1 MVTRADGGRGAPAA
15 RWEGNRRRRFDM
27 ATILCAV
34 DDSPGAGEAVRTASR
49 LSGELGLRL
58 VLAHVAAG
66 YRLPDGVAG
75 VTGIQARQGA
85 EQLLARIVAE
95 QGLDGSADRRAEVGD
110 RGSEMARIAS
120 EEAASLI
127 VVGARTQGRRRRR
140 LLSGLA
146 AELAGT
152 APCPVLVAP
161 PARR

>member
-1 MVTRADGGRGAPAA
+1 
-15 RWEGNRRRRFDM
+15 M
-27 ATILCAV
+27 ATIVCAV

-49 LSGELGLRL
+49 LRDELGLRL

-66 YRLPDGVAG
+66 YRLPDGTSGLTG
-75 VTGIQARQGA
+75 VQARQGA
-85 EQLLARIVAE
+85 ERLLERVAAQ
-95 QGLDGSADRRAEVGD
+95 QGLDGTAERRVEVGD
-110 RGSEMARIAS
+110 RSSEVARIAA
-120 EEAASLI
+120 EEAATLI

>member
-1 MVTRADGGRGAPAA
+1 
-15 RWEGNRRRRFDM
+15 
-27 ATILCAV
+27 
-34 DDSPGAGEAVRTASR
+34 
-49 LSGELGLRL
+49 

-66 YRLPDGVAG
+66 YRLPDGTSGLTG
-75 VTGIQARQGA
+75 VQARQGA
-85 EQLLARIVAE
+85 ERLLERVAAQ
-95 QGLDGSADRRAEVGD
+95 QGLDGTAERRVEVGD
-110 RGSEMARIAS
+110 RSSEVARIAA
-120 EEAASLI
+120 EEAATLI